1 MSNKEPLISIVIT
14 YYKKKK
20 FIKKTINSIFMQNY
34 KNYEIIFVYDDD
46 DKNDLK
52 YLRDLLRPFK
62 IKLPSIFILLRSS
75 SLKLKKYFTFIFFK
89 LCSQIF

>member
-1 MSNKEPLISIVIT
+1 MNKKEPLISIVIT

-34 KNYEIIFVYDDD
+34 KNYEIILVYDDD

-52 YLRDLLRPFK
+52 YLRDLLKPLIIK
-62 IKLPSIFILLRSS
+62 IWVLLNQE
-75 SLKLKKYFTFIFFK
+75 I
-89 LCSQIF
+89 

>member
-34 KNYEIIFVYDDD
+34 KNYEIILVYDDD

-52 YLRDLLRPFK
+52 YLRDLL
-62 IKLPSIFILLRSS
+62 
-75 SLKLKKYFTFIFFK
+75 
-89 LCSQIF
+89 